1 LLSGVSNKA
10 LLFGTGDY
18 CTYGLVGELVSVI
31 ASKTRKVEILLHN
44 II

>member
-1 LLSGVSNKA
+1 MSGVSNKA

-18 CTYGLVGELVSVI
+18 CSYGLVGELVSI
-31 ASKTRKVEILLHN
+31 IDRNTRKVEILLHN